1 MQQITANALFDIAIN
16 MAEGLSNTDRFT
28 RLLDAIRKSIQ
39 CDAVALLAIRNG
51 VLEPLAIQGLS
62 AETLGRRFVINEH
75 PRLQILC
82 QSLAPVVF
90 PEACDLPD
98 PYDGLMLAREGDL
111 PVHACMGMP
120 LYFSGELLGVLTLD
134 SLEATA
140 FDTLPK
146 KLLEMLAAIAASTLK
161 LALTM
166 QQLEH
171 QAQHSQQLVAEL
183 SEEAW
188 RKEGG
193 EIIGNSEAMNKLK
206 TDLAVVA
213 PSHFNILIYG
223 ETGVGKELVAR
234 SLHHQSQRSEQPLVY
249 VNCAALPEQL
259 IESELFGHVKGA
271 FTGAESRRAGKFSLA
286 DGGSLF
292 LDEIGELP
300 LSAQS
305 KLLRVLQ
312 NREIQPVGQDNIE
325 YVDVRVLAATNRD
338 LQYEVAQGNFRA
350 DLYHRLSVY
359 PINVP
364 ALRHR
369 EGDVALLAGF
379 FLERAK
385 RQLGAQQLRLEPDAL
400 QQLNAYHWPGNVRE
414 LEHVI
419 NRGALKALAR
429 QGHVG
434 IVTISA
440 KDCGTLNME
449 GTEPQVQTMNPSLAI
464 NQAPLSQQQAA
475 GEVSLKAVTEGF
487 QRQLI
492 QQTLV
497 QHNYNW
503 SAAGRTLKT
512 DRANLTR
519 LAKRLGISITKHIQ

>member
-1 MQQITANALFDIAIN
+1 MQLMTSNTLFDIAIN
-16 MAEGLSNTDRFT
+16 MAQGLSNSDRFA

-39 CDAVALLAIRNG
+39 CDAVALLALRGNQ
-51 VLEPLAIQGLS
+51 LEPLAIQGLS

-75 PRLQILC
+75 PRLRTLC
-82 QSLAPVVF
+82 QSRAPVIF

-98 PYDGLMLAREGDL
+98 PYDGLLLDREGNL

-134 SLEATA
+134 SMQATA
-140 FDTLPK
+140 FDALAVK
-146 KLLEMLAAIAASTLK
+146 QLEMLSAIAASTLK
-161 LALTM
+161 LALTI

-171 QAQHSQQLVAEL
+171 QAQHSQQLVTEL

-188 RKEGG
+188 LRDGG
-193 EIIGNSEAMNKLK
+193 EIVGNSQSMAKLK
-206 TDLAVVA
+206 TDVAVVA

-234 SLHHQSQRSEQPLVY
+234 SLHHQSQRSQQPLVY

-271 FTGAESRRAGKFSLA
+271 FTGADAARAGKFSLA
-286 DGGSLF
+286 NGGSLF

-300 LSAQS
+300 LAAQS

-312 NREIQPVGQDNIE
+312 NNEIQPVGQDKIE

-338 LQYEVAQGNFRA
+338 LKQEVEQGNFRA

-364 ALRHR
+364 PLRDR
-369 EGDVALLAGF
+369 SGDVEVLAGF

-385 RQLGAQQLRLEPDAL
+385 RQLGAQQLRLATPAC
-400 QQLNAYHWPGNVRE
+400 QQLNHYHWPGNVRE

-429 QGHVG
+429 QGHDD

-440 KDCGTLNME
+440 ADCGPLNAVSASPIE
-449 GTEPQVQTMNPSLAI
+449 DAPGSAVKASATSASVGLKVATET
-464 NQAPLSQQQAA
+464 
-475 GEVSLKAVTEGF
+475 F
-487 QRQLI
+487 QRTLI
-492 QQTLV
+492 ADTLR
-497 QHNYNW
+497 QHDYNW
-503 SAAGRTLKT
+503 SAAARALST

-519 LAKRLGISITKHIQ
+519 LAKRLGLNITKLLS